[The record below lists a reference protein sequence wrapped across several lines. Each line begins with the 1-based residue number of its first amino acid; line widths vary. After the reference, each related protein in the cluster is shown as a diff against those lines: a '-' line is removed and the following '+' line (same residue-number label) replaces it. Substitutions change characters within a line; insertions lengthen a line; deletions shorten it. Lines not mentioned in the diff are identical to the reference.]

1 MYIKH
6 PFTGVT
12 KMERKE
18 KRAGSSR
25 GMYHHSRIVGNGV
38 SCGCHTERNLKS
50 FTFYGAEKGASDFC
64 DWVRNGELR
73 GSEAASSTA
82 GPANVAIC
90 CVPGNIT
97 SQFITRPS
105 RVDSL
110 TELPKKCNN
119 TKDS

>member
-1 MYIKH
+1 
-6 PFTGVT
+6 
-12 KMERKE
+12 
-18 KRAGSSR
+18 
-25 GMYHHSRIVGNGV
+25 MYHHSQIVGNGV

-50 FTFYGAEKGASDFC
+50 FTFYGAEKGASDLC

-73 GSEAASSTA
+73 GSEAASSAA

-110 TELPKKCNN
+110 TELPKKCYYC
-119 TKDS
+119 TPKTVDRYILDITDVRYLDFALLR